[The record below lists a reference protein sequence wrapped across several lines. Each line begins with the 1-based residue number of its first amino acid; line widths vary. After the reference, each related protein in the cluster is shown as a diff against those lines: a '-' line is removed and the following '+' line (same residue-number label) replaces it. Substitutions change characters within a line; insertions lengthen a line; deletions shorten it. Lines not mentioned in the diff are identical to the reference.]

1 MEVSLMGDLI
11 FFSQVSVKVMT
22 LEDAIKHFGDDETE
36 ISYLKVDVE
45 GSEIEAIPGK
55 GHIYYP
61 SFPRK
66 DVPNIHL
73 ISARRVNS
81 KNIAKTT
88 TTNA

>member
-1 MEVSLMGDLI
+1 MGDLI

-55 GHIYYP
+55 GHIYNP

-66 DVPNIHL
+66 DVQKYMSFL
-73 ISARRVNS
+73 QGES
-81 KNIAKTT
+81 IAKTT
-88 TTNA
+88 TVRPMHEMI